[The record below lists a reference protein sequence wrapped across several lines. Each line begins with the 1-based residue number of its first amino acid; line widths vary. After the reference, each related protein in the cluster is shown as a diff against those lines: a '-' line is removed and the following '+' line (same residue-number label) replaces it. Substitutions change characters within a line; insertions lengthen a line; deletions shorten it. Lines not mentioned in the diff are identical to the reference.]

1 MPCVPVPPTVAMT
14 QPDSA
19 PYHKFENYVT
29 LECTGSG
36 RPTLSVY
43 WEWQA
48 CSEPGCIIRD
58 DAWKN
63 VEESRNL
70 PIVKGSTG
78 QAELLVKVKESGF
91 YQCSGVNKRG
101 RAVKQARFVVAGMS

>member
-1 MPCVPVPPTVAMT
+1 M
-14 QPDSA
+14 
-19 PYHKFENYVT
+19 
-29 LECTGSG
+29 
-36 RPTLSVY
+36 
-43 WEWQA
+43 
-48 CSEPGCIIRD
+48 
-58 DAWKN
+58 
-63 VEESRNL
+63 EESRNL